1 MSRKARTRA
10 AVAAIVLLVAGGALT
25 YGQATGTLAIFTAET
40 ENPNTAALGGWIPA
54 PSAAA
59 SSLTG
64 STPWSQEHLAWTSGN
79 SAASPSPN
87 PVTGQT
93 ILYADGGSGASASC
107 GSYSSFSTT
116 TAAATTADVTGTN
129 LADWWCFEVQSTS
142 TSATTSGAWTS
153 DVVTFTPRQILVPVS
168 VAMANNG
175 GTASRPDT
183 NDTIIITFN
192 QNINTPTAN
201 HFCLV
206 NSGSNDVI
214 FIGDTRASGTCAA
227 TDTYTIG
234 KITGLTA
241 SGSIGALAE
250 SVSVSGRVLTITISA
265 NGNKNA
271 TFSSPVFVSGTGVT
285 AITGSQTACVS
296 TASPDCTVSPT
307 GGL

>member
-10 AVAAIVLLVAGGALT
+10 AVAALVLLVAGGALT
-25 YGQATGTLAIFTAET
+25 YGQVTGTLAIFTAET
-40 ENPNTAALGGWIPA
+40 ENPNTAALGSWIPA
-54 PSAAA
+54 PSAAT

-116 TAAATTADVTGTN
+116 TAAATTADITGTN

-168 VAMANNG
+168 VVVANG
-175 GTASRPDT
+175 GSGT
-183 NDTIIITFN
+183 NRMNSGDTITITFN
-192 QNINTPTAN
+192 QNINTPAAN
-201 HFCLV
+201 HFCGIS
-206 NSGSNDVI
+206 SGVI
-214 FIGDTRASGTCAA
+214 YLGDTRTSGTCA
-227 TDTYTIG
+227 TGDTYTIG
-234 KITGLTA
+234 KITG
-241 SGSIGALAE
+241 
-250 SVSVSGRVLTITISA
+250 VSVSASTLLTETTSVSGKVLTITLSA
-265 NGNKNA
+265 NSTNTA
-271 TFSSPVFVSGTGVT
+271 TLSSAVFTAASNVT
-285 AITGSQTACVS
+285 AVTGSQPACVS
-296 TASPDCTVSPT
+296 TSSPNCTVPAT
-307 GGL
+307 GGF